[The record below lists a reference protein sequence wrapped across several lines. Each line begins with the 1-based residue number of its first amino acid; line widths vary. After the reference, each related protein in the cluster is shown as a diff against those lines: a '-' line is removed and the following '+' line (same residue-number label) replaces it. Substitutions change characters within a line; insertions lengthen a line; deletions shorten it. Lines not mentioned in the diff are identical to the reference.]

1 MNNCKFYPEIT
12 NCVDCNYFDVVET
25 DTDFKVVCL
34 KYEEES
40 NERTKDVRRV
50 AAEFCKNSS

>member
-12 NCVDCNYFDVVET
+12 NCVDCDYFDVVET
-25 DTDFKVVCL
+25 DTNFKVVCL

-40 NERTKDVRRV
+40 NERTKDVR
-50 AAEFCKNSS
+50 

>member
-1 MNNCKFYPEIT
+1 MNNCKYYPEIT
-12 NCVDCNYFDVVET
+12 NCVDCDYFDIVET
-25 DTDFKVVCL
+25 DTNFKVVCL

-50 AAEFCKNSS
+50 AVEFCKNSS

>member
-1 MNNCKFYPEIT
+1 MNYCKFYPEIT
-12 NCVDCNYFDVVET
+12 NCVDCDYFNVLET

-40 NERTKDVRRV
+40 DGRTKDTNIR
-50 AAEFCKNSS
+50 